1 MHRYRKTFKLKSLK
15 PLKPLIGCPRPV
27 HTYSPASSHVQAI
40 QRIVGEGHILV
51 GESDMEPY
59 KQDWTRTYAGGSLV
73 CFPQSVVEVSELL
86 KYCNANKI
94 GVVPQGGNTGLVGGA
109 VGTSKEELI
118 LSLKRMNRV
127 LELDASAGVV
137 TCEAGCVLELLNS
150 EVAKQGFA
158 IPLDLGAKGSCM
170 IGGNVATNAGG
181 LRVMKYGSLQGNVL
195 GLEVVLADGTVLDML
210 RTLRKDN
217 CGLHSKHLFVG
228 SEGTLGVITKISLL
242 LVAKPTYS
250 TVLFAK
256 VILHIVVVGKYYLRT
271 ALQSFSPYSWRFS
284 TVFL

>member
-1 MHRYRKTFKLKSLK
+1 MHRYRKTFKLNS
-15 PLKPLIGCPRPV
+15 LKPLIGCPRPV
-27 HTYSPASSHVQAI
+27 HTYSPAYTHVQAI
-40 QRIVGEGHILV
+40 QRIVGEDHVLV

-59 KQDWTRTYAGGSLV
+59 KQDWTETYAGGSLV
-73 CFPQSVVEVSELL
+73 CFPKSVVEVSELL

-109 VGTSKEELI
+109 VGTSKDELI

-127 LELDASAGVV
+127 LEVDASAGVV

-228 SEGTLGVITKISLL
+228 SEGTLGVITKVSLL
-242 LVAKPTYS
+242 LVTKPTYS

-256 VILHIVVVGKYYLRT
+256 VILHIVVVGKYHLRT
-271 ALQSFSPYSWRFS
+271 ALQCFSPYSWRFS